1 MHCVSFLGWF
11 TTVYLESFKSP
22 FFSLYIKLWYF
33 HFHIFRRLKV
43 QAWACCGR
51 TKLKLLIK
59 FKLEVFLSWRDVT
72 LWFTDDFLFDFKA
85 NKVSI
90 KWNKFYLDLTII
102 KKNPLNDPDRINW
115 TYCRIRSQNEK
126 KRSKTKKGLDDV
138 LACTGSMSISKQMC
152 TLIQQR
158 QLKISYGY
166 CWFMGGVG
174 VQLLPQLRS

>member
-1 MHCVSFLGWF
+1 MYPNERPHYQAKNWTYFEYKRGSLLFVHFVSFLGWF
-11 TTVYLESFKSP
+11 MTVYLESFKSP
-22 FFSLYIKLWYF
+22 FFSLYIKLWYI
-33 HFHIFRRLKV
+33 HFLIFRRLKV

-102 KKNPLNDPDRINW
+102 KKKPIEMIP
-115 TYCRIRSQNEK
+115 
-126 KRSKTKKGLDDV
+126 
-138 LACTGSMSISKQMC
+138 TGSIK
-152 TLIQQR
+152 LIAE
-158 QLKISYGY
+158 
-166 CWFMGGVG
+166 
-174 VQLLPQLRS
+174 